1 MNIILFVIAFILPF
15 AIVIWILLGAKAKRK
30 KNLLCFISKY
40 GYQLSDNVPELDSNL
55 EYLKETT
62 KAVNV
67 WVYVRIKGTFDN
79 KEFLLFDHRSG
90 MSCVIHNESINHN
103 RLFIINSNSLP
114 NHQVGIL
121 PQYVNLMTKLKIIK
135 GNLLSRF
142 QDKFIV
148 YRYDEDSEVNLIPV
162 KAQELMLGHN
172 KNWPFIIDIKRSII
186 AVRTKRLSNEN
197 DLRDLI
203 DFTCKLV
210 NAFQQ

>member
-1 MNIILFVIAFILPF
+1 M
-15 AIVIWILLGAKAKRK
+15 
-30 KNLLCFISKY
+30 
-40 GYQLSDNVPELDSNL
+40 
-55 EYLKETT
+55 YLKAFS
-62 KAVNV
+62 KFK
-67 WVYVRIKGTFDN
+67 I
-79 KEFLLFDHRSG
+79 SQ
-90 MSCVIHNESINHN
+90 
-103 RLFIINSNSLP
+103 NSLS
-114 NHQVGIL
+114 
-121 PQYVNLMTKLKIIK
+121 
-135 GNLLSRF
+135 SRF
-142 QDKFIV
+142 QDKSIV